1 MEQEIDEFGNKQPID
16 NYVEH
21 PLHFKY
27 DEHCSECFKEN
38 KVVHSGV
45 EETNKK
51 QDSNLSKL
59 RASIEAQRKA
69 RVSAETI
76 KNTFGEEILKPL
88 ELKPVPEITFEDN
101 TEFNLERHG
110 QLCERADV
118 LYHNF
123 LVGKQ
128 SLVLSD
134 DNSIMAF
141 EWTIKELCGGIDEV
155 VDEGTKIRWS

>member
-1 MEQEIDEFGNKQPID
+1 MEEENDVDEYDFAVK
-16 NYVEH
+16 EH
-21 PLHFKY
+21 LAGFHTDKKY
-27 DEHCSECFKEN
+27 DKCSECHKD
-38 KVVHSGV
+38 KLPS
-45 EETNKK
+45 TII

-59 RASIEAQRKA
+59 RASIEAQRALRGKINLDVTFNGA
-69 RVSAETI
+69 GQIQKVETI
-76 KNTFGEEILKPL
+76 KL
-88 ELKPVPEITFEDN
+88 ELKAVPEITLSDN

-134 DNSIMAF
+134 DSSIMAF
-141 EWTIKELCGGIDEV
+141 EGTIKDLAKSIDEV
-155 VDEGTKIRWS
+155 VDESAKIRWS